1 MSLNYFYI
9 IFCSLLIIINCK
21 LNFKDLFKEGNEKA
35 EKIMYEMNLDKK
47 DLWSKKDFETFFLKL
62 LNKED
67 SNERQKVFNEQIV
80 KTYIKK
86 LPKEMKKI
94 ELYKYMN
101 YDDFITAIEQTVREQ
116 FGEEHVKDVTQAL
129 LEMEKEEEDDNTINN
144 NHIKKNNS
152 VNEDILNMDEI
163 DKDL

>member
-47 DLWSKKDFETFFLKL
+47 DIWSKKDFETFFLKL
-62 LNKED
+62 LDKGDN
-67 SNERQKVFNEQIV
+67 NERQKVFNEQIV

>member
-47 DLWSKKDFETFFLKL
+47 DIWSKKDFETFFLKL

-67 SNERQKVFNEQIV
+67 SNERQKVFN
-80 KTYIKK
+80 
-86 LPKEMKKI
+86 
-94 ELYKYMN
+94 
-101 YDDFITAIEQTVREQ
+101 
-116 FGEEHVKDVTQAL
+116 
-129 LEMEKEEEDDNTINN
+129 
-144 NHIKKNNS
+144 
-152 VNEDILNMDEI
+152 
-163 DKDL
+163 

>member
-9 IFCSLLIIINCK
+9 VFCCLLIINCTFK
-21 LNFKDLFKEGNEKA
+21 FKDIFKEGNEKA

-62 LNKED
+62 LDKGDN
-67 SNERQKVFNEQIV
+67 NERQKVFNEQIV

-129 LEMEKEEEDDNTINN
+129 LEMEKEEEEDNKINN
-144 NHIKKNNS
+144 NYNKKNHS
-152 VNEDILNMDEI
+152 FNEDILNMDEI